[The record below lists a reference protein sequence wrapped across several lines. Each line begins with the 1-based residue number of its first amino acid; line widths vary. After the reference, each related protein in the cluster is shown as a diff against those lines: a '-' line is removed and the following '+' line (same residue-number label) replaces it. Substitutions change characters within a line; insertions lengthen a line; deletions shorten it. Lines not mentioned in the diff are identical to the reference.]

1 MLRYYNQLHLNQ
13 LAIHLANLISE
24 IVRFR
29 MFRNLAIIFTSVLCL
44 TNALPAVEGIVFNL
58 MINDFNSE
66 L

>member
-44 TNALPAVEGIVFNL
+44 TNALPALEGKGFNL
-58 MINDFNSE
+58 IINDF
-66 L
+66 